1 MAARALRSVLLPLII
16 AAAGVATPVSAL
28 DVNAVAIVN
37 RTPLLTGAPALQAVA
52 TPDGLALRG
61 RFYWKTIHG
70 EDVDSFVLDV
80 VFLGEQGRTLGRSTF
95 DSGRIR
101 LGAPFDV
108 PIGAWLPAPG
118 GVDRAALRQIV
129 LTVRTLRTGL
139 SC

>member
-1 MAARALRSVLLPLII
+1 LII

-37 RTPLLTGAPALQAVA
+37 RTPLLTGAPGLQAVA

-70 EDVDSFVLDV
+70 EDVESFVLDV
-80 VFLGEQGRTLGRSTF
+80 AFLDGQGRTLARSTF
-95 DSGRIR
+95 DSGTIR
-101 LGAPFDV
+101 LGASFDV
-108 PIGAWLPAPG
+108 PISTWLPAPG
-118 GVDRAALRQIV
+118 GVDRAALRQVV
-129 LTVRTLRTGL
+129 LTVRSLRTGF